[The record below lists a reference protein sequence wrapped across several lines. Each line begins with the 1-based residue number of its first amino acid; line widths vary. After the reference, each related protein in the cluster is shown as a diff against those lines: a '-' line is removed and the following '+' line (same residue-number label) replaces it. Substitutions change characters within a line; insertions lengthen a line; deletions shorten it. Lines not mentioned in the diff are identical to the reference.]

1 MLDHGADQAAGLR
14 RLRAVPSLNLMAFP
28 VAEDGEARWIAE
40 VTHALRALG
49 ARPLVVDAT
58 RGRLARAFG
67 LQSRHELMDLLDG
80 RLDFESVAQPTADGV
95 WVLRAD
101 RGLEA
106 FVSSGAPSR
115 RLFTG
120 FARLSHGF
128 DALLLA
134 MPAHE
139 LACLANPAAVV
150 PVIGMPSGQA
160 GMTHAYATVKAL
172 ASRYGYSRFAAVV
185 RDAHGAASARD
196 AHARLATVARS
207 FLDAEV
213 SFAGRLPTHG
223 EPGPALADLA
233 QNLLHSAATPL
244 SLH

>member
-14 RLRAVPSLNLMAFP
+14 RLRAAPSLHLMAFP
-28 VAEDGEARWIAE
+28 VTEDGGARWIAE
-40 VTHALRALG
+40 VAHALRALG
-49 ARPLVVDAT
+49 ARPVVVDAT
-58 RGRLARAFG
+58 RGRLVRAFG
-67 LQSRHELMDLLDG
+67 LQPRHELMDLLDG
-80 RLDFESVAQPTADGV
+80 SLRFEAVAQPTADGV

-106 FVSSGAPSR
+106 FVASGAPAQQ
-115 RLFTG
+115 LFTS
-120 FARLSHGF
+120 FARLSQGF

-139 LACLANPAAVV
+139 LACLADPSAVA
-150 PVIGMPSGQA
+150 PVIGLPTHDA
-160 GMTHAYATVKAL
+160 GMTEAYATVKAL

-185 RDAHGAASARD
+185 RDVPGAASARG

-213 SFAGRLPTHG
+213 SFAGRLPAEG
-223 EPGPALADLA
+223 DAGPALADLA
-233 QNLLHSAATPL
+233 QNLLHTAATPL